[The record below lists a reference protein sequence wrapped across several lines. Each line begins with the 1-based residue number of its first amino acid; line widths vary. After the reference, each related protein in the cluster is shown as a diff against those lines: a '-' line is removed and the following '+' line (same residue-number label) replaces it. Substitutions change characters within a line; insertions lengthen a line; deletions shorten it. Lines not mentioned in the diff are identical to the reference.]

1 MRNIRFS
8 TFINKK
14 KVAYKLNLNPNQ
26 GYIVRLEVKENTW
39 NWEKQQI
46 TDK

>member
-1 MRNIRFS
+1 MRNVKVFYVYQQ
-8 TFINKK
+8 K

-39 NWEKQQI
+39 NWEKQQT